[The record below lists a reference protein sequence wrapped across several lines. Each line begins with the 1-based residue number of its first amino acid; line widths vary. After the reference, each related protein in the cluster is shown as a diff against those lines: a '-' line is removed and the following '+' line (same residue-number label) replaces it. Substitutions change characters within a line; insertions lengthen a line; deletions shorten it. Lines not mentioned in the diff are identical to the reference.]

1 MVYKDG
7 KEKTLDRI
15 EPVCIPFKGARK
27 NMRTGPVDEPL
38 GIDLSFV
45 QMIESISIAIVS
57 RSYEVAARYCAAAGR
72 EIPTETDCMYGLR
85 FEVRRFATD
94 DSIEERVKEIQN
106 ALCERDDSETSDG
119 ELSDGEYDDVEED
132 EDDDD
137 DSEDNDELDDLDF
150 VPETDVEPF
159 CRADESRVAEE
170 HAEFVRAVHEAVDTW
185 DEWTPTDPVERFLK
199 ATVEKNP
206 VKIQRHL
213 V

>member
-1 MVYKDG
+1 
-7 KEKTLDRI
+7 
-15 EPVCIPFKGARK
+15 
-27 NMRTGPVDEPL
+27 MRTGPVDEPL

-94 DSIEERVKEIQN
+94 DSIEERVNEIQN
-106 ALCERDDSETSDG
+106 ALCARDESETSDG
-119 ELSDGEYDDVEED
+119 ELSDGEYDDVEEGEEDDADKFDDGD
-132 EDDDD
+132 EDD
-137 DSEDNDELDDLDF
+137 ENDEDEHDLDF
-150 VPETDVEPF
+150 VPETEIEPF

-185 DEWTPTDPVERFLK
+185 DEWFPTDPVERFLK